1 MKIGITCYPVYGGSG
16 VVATELGIALAARNH
31 EIHFISYALPFR
43 LGNLAPNIFFHEVAV
58 SSYPLFE
65 YPPYALTLTSKM
77 ADTAK
82 YESLDLLHVHY
93 AIPHA
98 TSALLAKQILKEQ
111 GINIP
116 VVTTLH
122 GTDIT
127 LVGRDPSFAPVVNY
141 SMNQSDGITAVSE
154 YLRQETLNHFQ
165 ISRDIKVIYNFID
178 TDRFSRRDTT
188 SLKQELCPN
197 CEKVLVHVSNF
208 RPIKNTLHVV
218 RIFHKLRQEGLSMK
232 LLLVGDGPDRMP
244 AEHLARKLGVYDEIR
259 FMGKQEAVEDILS
272 IADVFIIPSGSETFG
287 LAALEAMSCEVPVV
301 ASNIGGLPELVI
313 DGETGFLCP
322 EGDIEDF
329 AAKTKALL
337 VDDNLRYK
345 MGQASRKRAVDAF
358 ANEKIIPQYERFYEH
373 TIAQMKADIQ
383 LQETSTSDNGK
394 TPDRANSKREP
405 RRGDS

>member
-16 VVATELGIALAARNH
+16 VVATELGIALAARGH

-43 LGNLAPNIFFHEVAV
+43 LGKLTPNISFHEVAV

-77 ADTAK
+77 ADIAK
-82 YESLDLLHVHY
+82 HEKLDLLHVHY

-98 TSALLAKQILKEQ
+98 TSAVLARQILAEQ
-111 GINIP
+111 GIQIP

-165 ISRDIKVIYNFID
+165 ITPEIKVIPNFID
-178 TDRFSRRDTT
+178 TERFQRLDTPK
-188 SLKQELCPN
+188 LKQELCPK

-208 RPIKNTLHVV
+208 RPVKNTLHVV
-218 RIFHKLRQEGLSMK
+218 RIFHKLRQDGLSVK

-244 AEHLARKLGVYDEIR
+244 AEHLARELGIYNEIR
-259 FMGKQEAVEDILS
+259 FMGKQEAVEEILS

-287 LAALEAMSCEVPVV
+287 LAALEAMACEVPVV
-301 ASNIGGLPELVI
+301 ASDIGGLPELVV
-313 DGETGFLCP
+313 DGETGFLCK
-322 EGDIEDF
+322 EGDINAF
-329 AAKTKALL
+329 AERTKQIITNDALQQ
-337 VDDNLRYK
+337 K
-345 MGQASRKRAVDAF
+345 MGKAARKRAVEQF
-358 ANEKIIPQYERFYEH
+358 ANEHIIPEYELFYRQ
-373 TIAQMKADIQ
+373 TIAEMQANPRCVQ
-383 LQETSTSDNGK
+383 HNG
-394 TPDRANSKREP
+394 TTANHEKSH
-405 RRGDS
+405 